1 MQLETQKISLS
12 NKPGAGKHTYA
23 ALLRGAHGVLRKESG
38 AAVKDLPNMRLNV
51 RRKGEGGN
59 CGRKLR
65 MKGRREKGC
74 LGMKS

>member
-23 ALLRGAHGVLRKESG
+23 ALLLRKESG
-38 AAVKDLPNMRLNV
+38 AVVKDLPNMRLNV